1 MLLAGWAA
9 LSGCLPPSQAT
20 LDEEKEPHFLEG
32 KSRVNSMDYA
42 GAEDSFE
49 KSLEANPKSASAH
62 FELACLADQRE
73 SDPATAIYHYNHYL
87 KLRPNGEKAERAR
100 TRIGACKQV
109 LAKSVSLA
117 PLTQGLQRESD
128 QLVEENKRL
137 KEELERWRSYYNAA
151 SSQSNH
157 FASTLV
163 VRPGQPGQTNKL
175 AMEMDNPQAGQQRG
189 PAHSVRSNPA
199 SNLTDLARAGDASS
213 AARTH
218 VVRPGETPAAIARRY
233 GLRVDALMAANPGL
247 DARHLQVGRGL
258 NIPSP

>member
-1 MLLAGWAA
+1 MLVAGWAT

-32 KSRVNSMDYA
+32 KSRVNLMDYA

-49 KSLEANPKSASAH
+49 KSLEANPRSASAH

-100 TRIGACKQV
+100 TRIGACKQE
-109 LAKSVSLA
+109 LARTVSLA

-128 QLVEENKRL
+128 QIAEENKRL

-151 SSQSNH
+151 SAQSNRSA
-157 FASTLV
+157 ASLV
-163 VRPGQPGQTNKL
+163 VRPGRTNRL
-175 AMEMDNPQAGQQRG
+175 AIDLENPQTGAQRG

-199 SNLTDLARAGDASS
+199 SNSTELARAGDASA

-218 VVRPGETPAAIARRY
+218 IVRTGETPAAIARRY